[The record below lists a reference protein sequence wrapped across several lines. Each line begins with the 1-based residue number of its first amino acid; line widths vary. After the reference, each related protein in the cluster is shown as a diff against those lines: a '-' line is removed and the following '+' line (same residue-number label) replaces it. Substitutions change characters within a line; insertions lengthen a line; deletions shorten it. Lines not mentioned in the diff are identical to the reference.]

1 VREFENEGPRSD
13 GPAVV
18 WAGLEHGP
26 ALVVV
31 DPSGAARHDDLPA
44 TWHAVA
50 ENYQVAWCRVP
61 ASTRSLEDI
70 EDVLETLS
78 DRRTPVTMV
87 AAGNACAPALV
98 IATQFSDLVEMVLL
112 VDPVGDEPESPVP
125 AQVVARSEGGD
136 RDRVEPPLPLG
147 HPDVVRGVT
156 EAMTAAQAKRPAPG

>member
-1 VREFENEGPRSD
+1 MREFENEGPRSD

-50 ENYQVAWCRVP
+50 EHFQVAWCRVP
-61 ASTRSLEDI
+61 ASVRSLEDI

-78 DRRTPVTMV
+78 ERRSPVTMV
-87 AAGNACAPALV
+87 AAGNACAPALA
-98 IATQFSDLVEMVLL
+98 IATQFSDLVDTVLL
-112 VDPVGDEPESPVP
+112 VDPVGDEQESPVP
-125 AQVVARSEGGD
+125 TRVVARSEGGD

-147 HPDVVRGVT
+147 HPDVVRGMT
-156 EAMTAAQAKRPAPG
+156 EALAERPAPG